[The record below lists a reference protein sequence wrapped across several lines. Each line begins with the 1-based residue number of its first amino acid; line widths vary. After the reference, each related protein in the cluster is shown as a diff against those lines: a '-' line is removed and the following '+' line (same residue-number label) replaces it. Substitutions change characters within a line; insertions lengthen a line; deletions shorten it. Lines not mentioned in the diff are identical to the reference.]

1 MNNIEYLL
9 KVSIYLDESTMYAH
23 VRKDALYPV
32 ITRVTHKMFG
42 TPWCITFPE
51 HIRKQVPTDELSYSE
66 GLTSLITPSGP
77 LYLTADEEAP
87 IIHVLFKVS
96 SKTYRDTKYRLEG
109 TYKETSVSN
118 MFSTVKTIEVNYSP
132 LLNCTK

>member
-32 ITRVTHKMFG
+32 IARVTHKMFG
-42 TPWCITFPE
+42 TPWCITFPKR
-51 HIRKQVPTDELSYSE
+51 IRKQVPTDELSYSE

-77 LYLTADEEAP
+77 FYFTADAEAP
-87 IIHVLFKVS
+87 IIYVLFKVS

-109 TYKETSVSN
+109 VYKETSSSN
-118 MFSTVKTIEVNYSP
+118 MFSTVKILEVNYSP
-132 LLNCTK
+132 LLKCTK

>member
-9 KVSIYLDESTMYAH
+9 KVSIYLDESIMYAH
-23 VRKDALYPV
+23 VKKDALYPV

-42 TPWCITFPE
+42 TPWCITLPE
-51 HIRKQVPTDELSYSE
+51 HIRKQVPTDELSYSK
-66 GLTSLITPSGP
+66 GITSLITPSGYF
-77 LYLTADEEAP
+77 YLTADEDAP
-87 IIHVLFKVS
+87 IMYVLFKVS
-96 SKTYRDTKYRLEG
+96 SKTYRDTKIRLEG
-109 TYKETSVSN
+109 TYKETSISN